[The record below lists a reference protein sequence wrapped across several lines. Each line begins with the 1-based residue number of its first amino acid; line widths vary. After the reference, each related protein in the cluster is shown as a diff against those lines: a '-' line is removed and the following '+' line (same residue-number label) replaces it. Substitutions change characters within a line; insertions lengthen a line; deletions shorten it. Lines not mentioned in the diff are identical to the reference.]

1 MTVPTEKMDRK
12 APKVIQELQVLREQ
26 TEEQFC
32 KGIKEKQD
40 RKDQQEL
47 TDQIQQLQVPEARKE
62 EQERRDHKDQQEL
75 TDQTQQLLVPKAPK
89 VKQGRQEPK
98 DQQELTDQT
107 QQLRVPKD
115 QQGMRDPKEIR
126 ERLDLEG
133 TQGPQVLRVQMEQQF

>member
-75 TDQTQQLLVPKAPK
+75 TDQTQQL
-89 VKQGRQEPK
+89 
-98 DQQELTDQT
+98 
-107 QQLRVPKD
+107 RVPKD

-133 TQGPQVLRVQMEQQF
+133 TQGLQVLREQMEQQF